1 MSSSFAG
8 SGPGSGLLQMNWSR
22 CGPAFSPG
30 NTGSQ
35 REYGDTAASIFTC
48 RGPVRRS

>member
-1 MSSSFAG
+1 MSSSFTG

-22 CGPAFSPG
+22 GGPAFSPG
-30 NTGSQ
+30 NTGSH
-35 REYGDTAASIFTC
+35 REYGATEGSIFTF